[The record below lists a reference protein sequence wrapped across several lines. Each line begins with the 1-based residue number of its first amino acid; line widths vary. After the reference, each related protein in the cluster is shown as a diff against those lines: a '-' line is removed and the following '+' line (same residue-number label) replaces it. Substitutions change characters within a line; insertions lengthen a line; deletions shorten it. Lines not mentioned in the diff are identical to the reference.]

1 MMYLI
6 DILKCPEPYWTN
18 DRESLQLDNL
28 HYRDYYNYKLYKEGG
43 IK

>member
-18 DRESLQLDNL
+18 DRVSLQMDNL
-28 HYRDYYNYKLYKEGG
+28 HYRDYYNYKIYKEGG